1 MTTAPVV
8 RVDASAAIAAHG
20 LHPDTPFCFIT
31 CGPNGVIHY
40 ALNGP
45 SIDAVIAPLKEVA
58 DRLRNDGRTPP

>member
-1 MTTAPVV
+1 MTAAPVV
-8 RVDASAAIAAHG
+8 RIDASAAIAAHG
-20 LHPDTPFCFIT
+20 LPSDTPFCFIT

-58 DRLRNDGRTPP
+58 ARLRNDGRPTP